1 MTTTVAKL
9 IGETA
14 GLLSSMTNF
23 KVKIFFIKSN
33 GTGFKADS
41 KIIRYLTFFS
51 PVKIKK
57 CLVINVSTIYYSVKN
72 KLIKIFQIPVTKN
85 CLID

>member
-23 KVKIFFIKSN
+23 KVKIFFIKSD

-41 KIIRYLTFFS
+41 KIIRYFNFFS
-51 PVKIKK
+51 PVKTRK
-57 CLVINVSTIYYSVKN
+57 YFGY
-72 KLIKIFQIPVTKN
+72 
-85 CLID
+85 

>member
-1 MTTTVAKL
+1 MTTVAKL

-23 KVKIFFIKSN
+23 KVKIFSIKVTVPDLKRIQKLL
-33 GTGFKADS
+33 GT
-41 KIIRYLTFFS
+41 LTFSS

-57 CLVINVSTIYYSVKN
+57 YLVINVSTICYLVKN
-72 KLIKIFQIPVTKN
+72 KNLQIPATKN
-85 CLID
+85 FLID

>member
-1 MTTTVAKL
+1 VAKL

-41 KIIRYLTFFS
+41 KIIRYFNFFS

-57 CLVINVSTIYYSVKN
+57 YLVINVSTICYSVEN
-72 KLIKIFQIPVTKN
+72 KIIKILKSLPPRIF
-85 CLID
+85 

>member
-1 MTTTVAKL
+1 VAKL

-33 GTGFKADS
+33 GTGFKTDS
-41 KIIRYLTFFS
+41 KIIRYFNFFQPS
-51 PVKIKK
+51 
-57 CLVINVSTIYYSVKN
+57 KN
-72 KLIKIFQIPVTKN
+72 
-85 CLID
+85 